1 VWARGQRTRRVK
13 FSLIPPNQSL
23 RDGARVFDFD
33 GFIAQCRAAEAA
45 GFSAVYTG
53 EKHEGETSYSPN
65 PILLAGAALA
75 HTAKIEAGVALSVLP
90 IHHPTSIAEDASML
104 NTMYASRFRLAV
116 GAGYFRGD
124 FSPFGVLLDERTD
137 RMEEGLAAL
146 TAFNEGR
153 PFQFGKSWA
162 GTLPARDRALSPTG
176 PVYVGTST
184 RSGVRR
190 AARAADGW
198 ISDPVRHIDWLV
210 EFATIYREECRRLG
224 RSPYV
229 ILMREAWLGETD
241 ASALDEYGEHILTY
255 SRLYITRGNFY
266 GPKWDPW
273 MADIREPADVK
284 LSHVVPGRVLC
295 GSAKTWIDTLGEWQ
309 RLIQPDEILVRLS
322 HYSGPP
328 LARTLE
334 VIERIGR
341 EIIPRFAQ

>member
-1 VWARGQRTRRVK
+1 MK

-33 GFIAQCRAAEAA
+33 SFIAQCRAAEAA

-65 PILLAGAALA
+65 PMLLAGAALA
-75 HTAKIEAGVALSVLP
+75 HTAKIDAGVALSILP
-90 IHHPTSIAEDASML
+90 IHHPTSVAEDASML
-104 NTMYASRFRLAV
+104 STMYRGRFRLAV
-116 GAGYFRGD
+116 GAGYFGGD
-124 FSPFGVLLDERTD
+124 FGPFGVSLDERTE
-137 RMEEGLAAL
+137 RMEEGLAAI

-153 PFQFGKSWA
+153 PYQFRRGWA
-162 GTLPARDRALSPTG
+162 GRLQPRDRALAPTG

-198 ISDPVRHIDWLV
+198 FSDPVRHIDWLV

-224 RSPYV
+224 RTPYV

-241 ASALDEYGEHILTY
+241 DSALQEYGEHILNY
-255 SRLYITRGNFY
+255 SRLYIARGNFY
-266 GPKWDPW
+266 HPKWDPW
-273 MADIREPADVK
+273 MTEIHEPADVQ
-284 LSHVVPGRVLC
+284 LRHVLPGRVLC

-309 RLIQPDEILVRLS
+309 RIIKPDEVLVRLS
-322 HYSGPP
+322 HYSGPSVQ
-328 LARTLE
+328 LTLE
-334 VIERIGR
+334 VIARIGR
-341 EIIPRFAQ
+341 EIIPRFAR